1 MLILLAQQRSMWLTH
16 FKRECFESDD
26 PGPKWFEQTWLQVV
40 SSRNFGKEY
49 GDRFPNERMGLIWVI
64 VLNQQVLESIGGL
77 DDCGEK
83 SHAELSSMTVE
94 ELRKWQAEV
103 NQARSDIEEECGPVD
118 EYYMLERK
126 ERTEVT
132 SHELARRLGLTA
144 GSPGRRPGISSNE
157 KQPTDKKGKGSKDSK
172 HKDEK
177 DKGRKHKEKTM
188 NKKDKA
194 AQSKSESKN

>member
-1 MLILLAQQRSMWLTH
+1 M
-16 FKRECFESDD
+16 
-26 PGPKWFEQTWLQVV
+26 
-40 SSRNFGKEY
+40 
-49 GDRFPNERMGLIWVI
+49 
-64 VLNQQVLESIGGL
+64 NQQELGDIGGL

-103 NQARSDIEEECGPVD
+103 NQARSDIYCGPVD
-118 EYYMLERK
+118 EHMLERK